1 MKNHINSNK
10 IVIAMTMSLY
20 VACLSLSLLLI
31 LSPIRSGSSAT
42 NSTAVNGANNTAV
55 NGANNTVVN
64 GANNTALSIDETTL
78 QKLLAEYY
86 NWNVNVPTEQLP
98 EEGNQCVVKP
108 GPVNFLL
115 DPFSKGTVSQTC
127 EINSG
132 TVLFFPFYGGWCDT
146 GGPGLYG
153 VQDYKKI
160 SDCALDSDRG
170 IVTMQ
175 AWLDGKEIVNT
186 KVNNKDVFNSKLVYD
201 KYPGNKYY
209 KLIETPGFVD
219 LTLTNKS
226 RFASQAYEKP
236 DDFQSSP
243 YTYKAVIHC
252 FCGLVTGLTPG
263 NHELRYKTI
272 IEGSAGL
279 AGDKGWDQETDVT
292 YKLNAR

>member
-1 MKNHINSNK
+1 
-10 IVIAMTMSLY
+10 MTNVFGMRLLLTCLY
-20 VACLSLSLLLI
+20 LSLLLI
-31 LSPIRSGSSAT
+31 LSTIGNVWSS
-42 NSTAVNGANNTAV
+42 GANNTAV
-55 NGANNTVVN
+55 NNTAV
-64 GANNTALSIDETTL
+64 NNTAVNNTAVNADDKSL

-98 EEGNQCVVKP
+98 EEGNQCAIKP

-127 EINSG
+127 DIKLGSP
-132 TVLFFPFYGGWCDT
+132 LFFPFYGGWCDN
-146 GGPGLYG
+146 GSDLYG
-153 VQDYKKI
+153 VQDYKKML
-160 SDCALDSDRG
+160 DCALDSDKG
-170 IVTMQ
+170 IVTMT

-186 KVNNKDVFNSKLVYD
+186 KVNNEDVYNLKVLND

-209 KLIETPGFVD
+209 KLILTPSLVD

-226 RFASQAYEKP
+226 RFASEGYEKP
-236 DDFQSSP
+236 EDFQSSP

-252 FCGLVTGLTPG
+252 FCGLVTGLSPG

-292 YKLNAR
+292 YKLNVK

>member
-1 MKNHINSNK
+1 
-10 IVIAMTMSLY
+10 V
-20 VACLSLSLLLI
+20 LI
-31 LSPIRSGSSAT
+31 LSNIGLAWSSAA
-42 NSTAVNGANNTAV
+42 NSTVINGTDSTPVNATNNTAV
-55 NGANNTVVN
+55 NFNDT
-64 GANNTALSIDETTL
+64 SL

-86 NWNVNVPTEQLP
+86 NWNVNLPTEQLP
-98 EEGNQCVVKP
+98 EEGNQCVIKL

-127 EINSG
+127 DIKSG
-132 TVLFFPFYGGWCDT
+132 SPLFFPFYGGWCDN
-146 GGPGLYG
+146 GSDLYG
-153 VQDYKKI
+153 LQDYKKI
-160 SDCALDSDRG
+160 SNCALDSDRG

-186 KVNNKDVFNSKLVYD
+186 KVNNKDVFNPKLVYD

-209 KLIETPGFVD
+209 KLIKTPSLVD
-219 LTLTNKS
+219 LTLTNES
-226 RFASQAYEKP
+226 RFASEGYEKP
-236 DDFQSSP
+236 EDFQSSP

-252 FCGLVTGLTPG
+252 FCGLATDLTPG

-292 YKLNAR
+292 YKLNTR

>member
-1 MKNHINSNK
+1 MIPFLTC
-10 IVIAMTMSLY
+10 A
-20 VACLSLSLLLI
+20 SLSLVLVLSTSGLSWSSGANGTLI
-31 LSPIRSGSSAT
+31 NGT
-42 NSTAVNGANNTAV
+42 DSTAVNTTNNTA
-55 NGANNTVVN
+55 ANFNDT
-64 GANNTALSIDETTL
+64 SL
-78 QKLLAEYY
+78 QKLLEEYY

-98 EEGNQCVVKP
+98 EEGNQCLIKP

-115 DPFSKGTVSQTC
+115 DPFSKGTVTQTC
-127 EINSG
+127 DIKSG
-132 TVLFFPFYGGWCDT
+132 SPLFFPFYGGWCDN
-146 GGPGLYG
+146 GSEGLYG
-153 VQDYKKI
+153 IQDYKKL

-186 KVNNKDVFNSKLVYD
+186 KVNNKDVFNLKLVHD

-209 KLIETPGFVD
+209 KLIKTPSLVD
-219 LTLTNKS
+219 LTFTNES
-226 RFASQAYEKP
+226 RFASEGYEKP
-236 DDFQSSP
+236 EDFQSSP

-252 FCGLVTGLTPG
+252 FCGIVPNLSPG

-279 AGDKGWDQETDVT
+279 AGDQGWDQETDVT

>member
-1 MKNHINSNK
+1 MRLFL
-10 IVIAMTMSLY
+10 T
-20 VACLSLSLLLI
+20 CLSLSLLLG
-31 LSPIRSGSSAT
+31 LSSFV
-42 NSTAVNGANNTAV
+42 STAANGANNTAV
-55 NGANNTVVN
+55 NNTAV
-64 GANNTALSIDETTL
+64 NNTAVNNTAVNADDKSL
-78 QKLLAEYY
+78 QKLLVEYY
-86 NWNVNVPTEQLP
+86 NWNLNLPTEQLP
-98 EEGNQCVVKP
+98 EEGNQCVIKP

-127 EINSG
+127 DIKSG
-132 TVLFFPFYGGWCDT
+132 SPLFFQFYSGWCDN
-146 GGPGLYG
+146 GSEDLYG
-153 VQDYKKI
+153 VQDYKKL

-186 KVNNKDVFNSKLVYD
+186 KVNNKDVFNPKLVYD

-209 KLIETPGFVD
+209 KLIKTPSLVD

-226 RFASQAYEKP
+226 RFTSEGYEKP
-236 DDFQSSP
+236 EDFQPSP

-252 FCGLVTGLTPG
+252 FCGLVTDLTPG

-279 AGDKGWDQETDVT
+279 AGDKGWDQGTDIT

>member
-1 MKNHINSNK
+1 
-10 IVIAMTMSLY
+10 MTNVFDMRLLLTCIY
-20 VACLSLSLLLI
+20 LSLLLI
-31 LSPIRSGSSAT
+31 LSTIGNVWSSGANNTGINGTKSIPINGGNNTALNGT
-42 NSTAVNGANNTAV
+42 NSTAVNYDDT
-55 NGANNTVVN
+55 
-64 GANNTALSIDETTL
+64 SL

-86 NWNVNVPTEQLP
+86 NWNVNVPSEELP
-98 EEGNQCVVKP
+98 EEGNQCVMKP

-127 EINSG
+127 EIKAGNP
-132 TVLFFPFYGGWCDT
+132 LFFPFYGGWCDSGT
-146 GGPGLYG
+146 RDLYG
-153 VQDYKKI
+153 VLDYKKI
-160 SDCALDSDRG
+160 LDCALGSDIG

-186 KVNNKDVFNSKLVYD
+186 KVNNKDIYNLKLVYD

-209 KLIETPGFVD
+209 KLILTPSFFD

-226 RFASQAYEKP
+226 RFAVDSYQKP
-236 DDFQSSP
+236 EDFQSSP
-243 YTYKAVIHC
+243 HTYKAVIHC
-252 FCGLVTGLTPG
+252 FCGFVPDLTPG

-292 YKLNAR
+292 YKLNAK